1 MRKQAFQSISLC
13 ASRNGRLHKPSS
25 SAPSTSHQIWAE
37 SHDNPNPLTAAAGT
51 AQSQPTKV
59 SPWSAAPFNFLSS
72 ILPPFPVNEGGPT
85 PNTLQPRPLGRAE
98 GSFSSTASSHSVI
111 SHGVSGPPASDGEAR
126 QPLSSIQPSL
136 PSIPEN
142 ISSSPMFPW
151 SQNPFTNGPPGQ
163 QQLGSNLPVVPSQQ
177 GVNPY
182 SNVTP
187 TTMFWADPRVPHNM
201 PQLIHVRLQTPLGDS
216 HMQSGPQYPP
226 YHEVTEGGSVSKK
239 RKTSA
244 SRKGVARANLARADS
259 ETSERTSITE
269 TAPSQVRHPFPDWPI
284 TDYAGIPA
292 SRNTSLDP
300 SGPSV
305 AAGPAGSGT
314 SVSGGPANFSFT
326 PFLKFFTESV
336 NHLVSTFE
344 SNQLSVQ
351 HTMKEQQQQFSSHLE
366 LLHAKIAQTSPAAP
380 SGQPTPSS
388 FLGDAEGG
396 DDLPIPPKKKWTKC
410 RFLKN
415 SQAVDGEV
423 DMATYDQFLQYTHD
437 HLLALLGIRD
447 LKNIADAKDRCRI
460 SEEENEAFIRELPGC
475 IQITANDFRL
485 DLSRDCSTLFNRT
498 AMEIFAA
505 DFYQKV
511 TLDNW
516 YNSLPI
522 PARYLQVDIINDC
535 FYYHLKH
542 VKSRYKH
549 FVIDMALNSEAARA
563 KEDKRLQKV
572 SRGVRKVRLYKWRLN
587 AIAEDPHLSRHK
599 CLLEALGTQGMSSDE
614 SDTEVP
620 GSSRP
625 TTYPRIYPK
634 WCSQQLS
641 AFLWKI
647 DVIVEK
653 IHASPVGRCKRG
665 GNPLRIRPHS
675 KWLDSLPVRS
685 KAALKAKDVDYKF
698 SDADGTFAPMTE

>member
-1 MRKQAFQSISLC
+1 
-13 ASRNGRLHKPSS
+13 
-25 SAPSTSHQIWAE
+25 
-37 SHDNPNPLTAAAGT
+37 
-51 AQSQPTKV
+51 
-59 SPWSAAPFNFLSS
+59 
-72 ILPPFPVNEGGPT
+72 
-85 PNTLQPRPLGRAE
+85 
-98 GSFSSTASSHSVI
+98 
-111 SHGVSGPPASDGEAR
+111 
-126 QPLSSIQPSL
+126 
-136 PSIPEN
+136 
-142 ISSSPMFPW
+142 
-151 SQNPFTNGPPGQ
+151 
-163 QQLGSNLPVVPSQQ
+163 
-177 GVNPY
+177 
-182 SNVTP
+182 
-187 TTMFWADPRVPHNM
+187 
-201 PQLIHVRLQTPLGDS
+201 
-216 HMQSGPQYPP
+216 
-226 YHEVTEGGSVSKK
+226 
-239 RKTSA
+239 
-244 SRKGVARANLARADS
+244 
-259 ETSERTSITE
+259 
-269 TAPSQVRHPFPDWPI
+269 
-284 TDYAGIPA
+284 
-292 SRNTSLDP
+292 
-300 SGPSV
+300 
-305 AAGPAGSGT
+305 
-314 SVSGGPANFSFT
+314 
-326 PFLKFFTESV
+326 
-336 NHLVSTFE
+336 
-344 SNQLSVQ
+344 
-351 HTMKEQQQQFSSHLE
+351 
-366 LLHAKIAQTSPAAP
+366 
-380 SGQPTPSS
+380 
-388 FLGDAEGG
+388 
-396 DDLPIPPKKKWTKC
+396 
-410 RFLKN
+410 
-415 SQAVDGEV
+415 
-423 DMATYDQFLQYTHD
+423 
-437 HLLALLGIRD
+437 
-447 LKNIADAKDRCRI
+447 I

-675 KWLDSLPVRS
+675 SKYNHAAAAPIGFPRNCYDKEWLDSLPVRS